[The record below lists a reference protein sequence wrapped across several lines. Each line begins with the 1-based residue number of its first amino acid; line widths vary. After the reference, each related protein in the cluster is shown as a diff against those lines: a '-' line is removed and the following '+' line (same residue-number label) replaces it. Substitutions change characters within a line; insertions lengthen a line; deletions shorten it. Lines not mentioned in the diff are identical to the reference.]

1 MEVHHHTHTA
11 PDPDPS
17 TSLPTGQAGS
27 GHRGRKKWTHYLWE
41 FLMLFL
47 AVFCGFLA
55 ENQREHFVE
64 KHRAKEYAK
73 SFLNDLTGDTIKI
86 NAAIQYAIW
95 AVSSIDTLQQI
106 ADSITNYKTVPGRF
120 YYYSS
125 LATLSPFL
133 DWNMTSLNQIINS
146 GNIRYFKNTELV
158 KKISDYVRITL
169 VIDEQLDQ
177 DRAYRQK
184 SRELRNE
191 VLISRYF
198 SLFSSPR
205 YQPISDSALKQIYP
219 IQATN
224 PGGLENFLNS
234 YQNRKAI
241 LYDLHY
247 NTIPTSRVIAIQL
260 IELLKKEFHFK

>member
-1 MEVHHHTHTA
+1 MEIHAHTHT
-11 PDPDPS
+11 P
-17 TSLPTGQAGS
+17 
-27 GHRGRKKWTHYLWE
+27 RKKWTHYFWE

-47 AVFCGFLA
+47 AVFCGFMA

-73 SFLNDLTGDTIKI
+73 SLLNDLVGDTIKI

-95 AVSSIDTLQQI
+95 AVSRIDTLQQI
-106 ADSITNYKTVPGRF
+106 GDSITSYKSVPGRF

-125 LATLSPFL
+125 SATISPFL
-133 DWNMTSLNQIINS
+133 DWNRASLNQIINS
-146 GNIRYFKNTELV
+146 GNIRYFKNTELI
-158 KKISDYVRITL
+158 KKISDYERITL
-169 VIDEQLDQ
+169 IIDEQMDE
-177 DRAYRQK
+177 DRTSRRK
-184 SRELRNE
+184 SKELRNE
-191 VLISRYF
+191 ILISRYF

-205 YQPISDSALKQIYP
+205 YQPVTDSVLKKTYP

-234 YQNRKAI
+234 YQNRKGN

-247 NTIPTSRVIAIQL
+247 NTIPESRATAFQL
-260 IELLKKEFHFK
+260 IELLKKEYHLK

>member
-1 MEVHHHTHTA
+1 MEVHHH
-11 PDPDPS
+11 
-17 TSLPTGQAGS
+17 
-27 GHRGRKKWTHYLWE
+27 GHVHHQKKWKEYLFQ

-73 SFLNDLTGDTIKI
+73 SLLNDLVGDTVKI

-95 AVSSIDTLQQI
+95 AVNRIDTLQQI
-106 ADSITNYKTVPGRF
+106 ADSITNYESVPGRF

-125 LATLSPFL
+125 SATISPFL
-133 DWNMTSLNQIINS
+133 DWNRATLHQIINS
-146 GNIRYFKNTELV
+146 GNIRYFKNNELI
-158 KKISDYVRITL
+158 KKISDYDKITR
-169 VIDEQLDQ
+169 VIDDQLNE
-177 DRAYRQK
+177 DRLYRQK

-191 VLISRYF
+191 VLISRHF
-198 SLFSSPR
+198 SVFSSTL
-205 YQPISDSALKQIYP
+205 YQPVPESALKQAYP
-219 IQATN
+219 LQATK

-234 YQNRKAI
+234 YQNRKNN

-247 NTIPTSRVIAIQL
+247 ITIPESRATAIRL
-260 IELLKKEFHFK
+260 IEFLKKEYHLE